1 LAASIAK
8 TAAVVATAA
17 AVEAAAATT
26 APTAVEAVAN
36 VAAAVILSLL
46 LGSMT
51 VIRVFGGQYT
61 KVY

>member
-1 LAASIAK
+1 M
-8 TAAVVATAA
+8 ATAA